1 MLKKIKKKKDLES
14 LCLHVKKILLVDMGA
29 SLQKPV
35 GW

>member
-14 LCLHVKKILLVDMGA
+14 LCLHVKKILLVDMDA